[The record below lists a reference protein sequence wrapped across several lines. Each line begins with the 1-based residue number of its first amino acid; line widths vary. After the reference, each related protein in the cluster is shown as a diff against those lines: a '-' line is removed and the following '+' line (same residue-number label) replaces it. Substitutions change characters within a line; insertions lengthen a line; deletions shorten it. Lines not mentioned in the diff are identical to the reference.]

1 MILRKILAT
10 SFTRILNAI
19 VSLVILWIAT
29 NNLGPDAWGVCG
41 LVLLDVSL
49 ILLVVELVS
58 GSAIVYHSPRENFT
72 TLFLLAILWN
82 FIVTGFFALLFFGLS
97 FFPDFF
103 QLLVPKGYAVH
114 ILLLVLLNGFMGFS
128 QNVLLGK
135 EKISSFNLLFTLQFS
150 LMLSCMATMVF
161 VFKIHDA
168 RAYILSLYLSYALP
182 AMIGFYMIKGFF
194 ESYNKKGISLVIRKL
209 FHFGILTQLS
219 SIAHLINK
227 RLSFF
232 VLKQYLGLAPVGIY
246 NSGAQLTEGLRLI
259 GQSISLVQFSS
270 LSNSDS
276 KEYARKL
283 SIQLLKFSVILTT
296 LALLVLIAIPEQWYS
311 FIFGREFGD
320 IRLVIISLSPGVI
333 FLAANTIFTHYFS
346 GTGIPKYNLYAS
358 LIGLIITI
366 PAVFF
371 FISRWQLAGAGWSA
385 SAAYGAAVIYQ
396 WFVFKRL
403 TGTYFIE
410 ILPNRQDLVYFRQLI
425 RKLI

>member
-1 MILRKILAT
+1 MILRKIVAT

-19 VSLVILWIAT
+19 ASLVVLWIAT

-49 ILLVVELVS
+49 ILLFVELVS
-58 GSAIVYHSPRENFT
+58 GSAIVYHSSRENFSS
-72 TLFLLAILWN
+72 LFLLAIFWN
-82 FIVTGFFALLFFGLS
+82 IIVTALFAVLFYGLS
-97 FFPDFF
+97 FFPDIF
-103 QLLVPKGYAVH
+103 QMLVPEGYAIH
-114 ILLLVLLNGFMGFS
+114 ILLLVLLNGFLGFS
-128 QNVLLGK
+128 QSALLGK
-135 EKISSFNLLFTLQFS
+135 EKISAFNLLFTLQFS
-150 LMLSCMATMVF
+150 LMLICMATLVF
-161 VFKIHDA
+161 VFKMHDA
-168 RAYILSLYLSYALP
+168 RAYILSLYLSYTLP
-182 AMIGFYMIKGFF
+182 ALLGFYLIRSFF
-194 ESYNKKGISLVIRKL
+194 EPLEKMGISSIIRKL

-227 RLSFF
+227 RLSFY
-232 VLKQYLGLAPVGIY
+232 VLKRYLGLAPVGIY

-296 LALLVLIAIPEQWYS
+296 IALMFLIAIPEKWYS
-311 FIFGREFGD
+311 FVFGREFGD

-358 LIGLIITI
+358 LIGLTITI

-371 FISRWQLAGAGWSA
+371 FISHWQLAGAGWSA
-385 SAAYGAAVIYQ
+385 SAAYGAAVVYQ

-403 TGTYFIE
+403 TGTHFVE

-425 RKLI
+425 RKLF